1 MKNST
6 YFFNITNTNYS
17 KMDIFGLF
25 YYIRIYF
32 LFAVIPI
39 GLLGN
44 LISLLIFTRP
54 NLNKKTNTGFLYSIL
69 CIVNIFTIAEFT
81 FIANPQRFLYYI
93 VTLNCHMELFLQ
105 KSLHYLLSWMQVLIC
120 FDRFLLVIYPV
131 KSKKMAKKVN
141 FSILIGVI

>member
-1 MKNST
+1 MKNFSN
-6 YFFNITNTNYS
+6 FFNITQKTNYN
-17 KMDIFGLF
+17 MDIFELF
-25 YYIRIYF
+25 YYIRYYF

-69 CIVNIFTIAEFT
+69 CIVNIFTIADFV
-81 FIANPQRFLYYI
+81 FIENPLRFLNYS
-93 VTLNCHMELFLQ
+93 VKLHCHLDTFFQ
-105 KSLHYLLSWMQVLIC
+105 KSLLYLLSWMQVLIC

-141 FSILIGVI
+141 FSILIE